1 MNWLLLT
8 LISAI
13 TLSVSRILQKFLLRD
28 GQSDT
33 FAFSFVFPFIVSII
47 ILCYTLATGT
57 FEFPSLL
64 PAWFNVLLM
73 TLFYSAGSVFV
84 YKAYK
89 ESPASEVS
97 IIFAS
102 SSAWAVIAAVIFLG
116 EKISFLN
123 MLGILSIIMGI
134 IVINYQKSN
143 WKLEKGHL
151 YALMSAF
158 MFGVAFTND
167 IFIIRYYNSPPPY
180 IFIAFII
187 PALAILLYRPQLLRK
202 TRYFLSKEILPK
214 ILLLSAI
221 YAISSIT
228 IYGAYKAGGDASAII
243 PIQQTNIVITVI
255 LSYFFLSE
263 KDKLIQK
270 SLGSLFVF
278 LGAWLLI

>member
-1 MNWLLLT
+1 MNWLFLT

-13 TLSVSRILQKFLLRD
+13 TLSLSRILQKFLLRD
-28 GQSDT
+28 GESDT

-47 ILCYTLATGT
+47 ILCYTLVTGT
-57 FEFPSLL
+57 FEFPNIL

-73 TLFYSAGSVFV
+73 TLFYSAGSVFI

-116 EKISFLN
+116 ERISFLN
-123 MLGILSIIMGI
+123 ILGILSIIIGI

-167 IFIIRYYNSPPPY
+167 IFIIRYYTSAPPY
-180 IFIAFII
+180 IFIAFIV
-187 PALAILLYRPQLLRK
+187 PALAILLYRPQLLGK
-202 TRYFLSKEILPK
+202 TRYFLSKKILPQM
-214 ILLLSAI
+214 LLTSTI
-221 YAISSIT
+221 YAISAIT
-228 IYGAYKAGGDASAII
+228 IYGAYKAGGNASAII
-243 PIQQTNIVITVI
+243 PIQQTNVVITVI

-263 KDKLIQK
+263 KDKLVQK